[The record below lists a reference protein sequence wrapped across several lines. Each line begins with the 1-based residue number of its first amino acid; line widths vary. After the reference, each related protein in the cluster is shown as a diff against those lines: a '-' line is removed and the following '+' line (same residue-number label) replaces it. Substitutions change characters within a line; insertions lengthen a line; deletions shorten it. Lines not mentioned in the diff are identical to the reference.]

1 MLIFSVFLFFTIGSE
16 LFRQFDFYTIRFSD
30 VSVSGLDEG
39 GSVKYQGIKVGSVYN
54 IYIDPE
60 DINTVVVKVRLQRGT
75 PIREDTEAIIGSTG
89 ITGIKYIGIRSG
101 SPDSPPI
108 EPGGEIKAGLSLLE
122 NISGQAELMM
132 EKLMRIMNNIEGLT
146 DENNRKSIPALLG
159 SVEHLSTNIEAVL
172 DSNKG
177 KFSTS
182 MENAAEISK
191 NLAETSSSLNRIS
204 TKLDEL
210 INGGNIEKTINNV
223 ESLTGKLDSQFAAI
237 HLDSTFSN
245 INKVLNTANMTLT
258 HYDLV
263 LLRSR
268 DNIIRALQDIEE
280 SAGNLRQA
288 TALIRDDPSL
298 LLRRRGESENY

>member
-1 MLIFSVFLFFTIGSE
+1 M
-16 LFRQFDFYTIRFSD
+16 FRQFDTYTIRYRD
-30 VSVSGLDEG
+30 VSVSGLVAG
-39 GSVKYQGIKVGSVYN
+39 GSVKYQGIQIGRVDD

-60 DINTVVVKVRLQRGT
+60 DINTVVVKVSIRRGT

-101 SPDSPPI
+101 SPDSPPV
-108 EPGGEIKAGLSLLE
+108 EPGGEIKAGLSILD
-122 NISGQAELMM
+122 NISGQAEIMM
-132 EKLMRIMNNIEGLT
+132 EKLLRIMNNVEGLT
-146 DENNRKSIPALLG
+146 NENNPKSIPALLG
-159 SVEHLSTNIEAVL
+159 SVEHLTANIEAVL
-172 DSNKG
+172 DSNAG
-177 KFSTS
+177 NFSTS
-182 MENAAEISK
+182 MDKAAEISK
-191 NLAETSSSLNRIS
+191 NLAETSSSLSRIS
-204 TKLDEL
+204 AKLEEL
-210 INGGNIEKTINNV
+210 VNGGNIEKTINNI
-223 ESLTGKLDSQFAAI
+223 ESLTGNLDSQFAAI

-245 INKVLNTANMTLT
+245 INKVLNTANMTLI

-298 LLRRRGESENY
+298 LLRRRGESENIIR

>member
-1 MLIFSVFLFFTIGSE
+1 M
-16 LFRQFDFYTIRFSD
+16 FRQFDTYTIRYRD
-30 VSVSGLDEG
+30 VSVSGLVEG
-39 GSVKYQGIKVGSVYN
+39 GQVKYQGIKVGRVDN

-60 DINTVVVKVRLQRGT
+60 DINTVIVRISIRRGT

-89 ITGIKYIGIRSG
+89 ITGIKYIGIISG
-101 SPDSPPI
+101 LPDSSPI
-108 EPGGEIKAGLSLLE
+108 EPGGEIKSGRSLLS
-122 NISGQAELMM
+122 NISDQAEVMM
-132 EKLMRIMNNIEGLT
+132 DKLQRIMNNVEGLT
-146 DENNRKSIPALLG
+146 NENNPKSIPALLG
-159 SVEHLSTNIEAVL
+159 SVEHLTTNIEAVL
-172 DSNKG
+172 DSNAG

-182 MENAAEISK
+182 MENAAGISK

-204 TKLDEL
+204 TKIDEL
-210 INGGNIEKTINNV
+210 VNGGNIEKTINNI
-223 ESLTGKLDSQFAAI
+223 ESLTGNLNSQFTAI
-237 HLDSTFSN
+237 NLDSTFSK
-245 INKVLNTANMTLT
+245 INKVLTTANMTLT

-298 LLRRRGESENY
+298 LLRRRGESENIIR